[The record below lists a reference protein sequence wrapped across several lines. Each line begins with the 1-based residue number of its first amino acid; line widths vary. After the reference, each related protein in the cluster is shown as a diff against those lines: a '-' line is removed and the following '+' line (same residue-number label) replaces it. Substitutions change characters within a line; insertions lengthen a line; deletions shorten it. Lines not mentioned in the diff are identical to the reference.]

1 MITAIRIEN
10 LRSLKDT
17 GFIQIKPLT
26 ILLGANS
33 SGKSTF
39 LRSFLLFAQS
49 VNKQLRGPISW
60 FDDAMVDFGDFQ
72 TAVNNE
78 ARENGEP
85 IRFSY
90 VIDNTND
97 EILRDIRFYD
107 FSRRAR
113 YRRYIS
119 LIVSISF
126 VCDSGGTYINEIKIQ
141 DDASTIR
148 AFVENRNSQ
157 VRFEVDG
164 QEVDMSEKL
173 KWNFASYHS
182 ILPTFEHRSK
192 ETEKMIGEITEE
204 AMIAFVAARCS
215 TRLMN
220 LDRISVLSSHSNDDK
235 KTLLKYLKNNFPIKS
250 FSNYVNDNNWRTNSP
265 EFLKLY
271 GYLCFQR
278 FLGQVSFVDRQL
290 THFYDKSSYIAPA
303 RAEGN
308 RYYRTQGFQINDI
321 DPYGRNLQEFISSLD
336 ADQKASYQKFMLK
349 ILGLVADT
357 VGEEGHHSIVL
368 QSEIGTFNLAD
379 VGFGYSQI
387 LPIITKLWYITEEH
401 KNVHRIDEYGYFF
414 IEKISGVN
422 TLMEQPELH
431 LHPAYQAKIADA
443 FITTIERMEDQK
455 REANLIVE
463 THSETI
469 INRLGRRIR
478 EGLLRASDVNVVI
491 FNKTLLDSHTTV
503 EEYSYNGNG
512 QIKNWPYG
520 FFDPDKD

>member
-72 TAVNNE
+72 TAVNKE
-78 ARENGEP
+78 ARENGDP
-85 IRFSY
+85 IRFSF
-90 VIDNTND
+90 VIDNRND
-97 EILRDIRFYD
+97 DFDGIRFYG
-107 FSRRAR
+107 FRRR
-113 YRRYIS
+113 SINRKYFR
-119 LIVSISF
+119 LVVSVSF
-126 VCDSGGTYINEIKIQ
+126 VCDSGGTFINEIIVQ
-141 DDASTIR
+141 DEASTMR
-148 AFVENRNSQ
+148 AFIENRNSL
-157 VRFEVDG
+157 VSFEVDG
-164 QEVDMSEKL
+164 QEMEMEEKL
-173 KWNFASYHS
+173 KWNFASHHS
-182 ILPTFEHRSK
+182 ILPKFEHRSK
-192 ETEKMIGEITEE
+192 DTEIHVGQITEE
-204 AMIAFVAARCS
+204 AMIKFVAERCS
-215 TRLMN
+215 KKLRN
-220 LDRISVLSSHSNDDK
+220 VDRIQSLSLHVRDDK
-235 KTLLKYLKNNFPIKS
+235 KTLLAYLKNNFPIKS
-250 FSNYVNDNNWRTNSP
+250 FSNYVTINNWRTNSH

-271 GYLCFQR
+271 SYLCFQR
-278 FLGQVSFVDRQL
+278 FLTQMAFVDRQV

-321 DPYGRNLQEFISSLD
+321 DPYGRNLQEFISSLE
-336 ADQKASYQKFMLK
+336 AEQKASYQKFMYK

-401 KNVHRIDEYGYFF
+401 QNVHHIDDFGFF
-414 IEKISGVN
+414 FMESPIGIN

-443 FITTIERMEDQK
+443 FISTIEKMKARDKEG
-455 REANLIVE
+455 NLIVE

-478 EGLLRASDVNVVI
+478 EGLLKASDVNVVI
-491 FNKTLLDSHTTV
+491 FNKTLQDDHTTV
-503 EEYSYNGNG
+503 EEYSYNNNG
-512 QIKNWPYG
+512 QIKNWPFG

>member
-1 MITAIRIEN
+1 MITAVRIEN
-10 LRSLKDT
+10 LRSLRDT
-17 GFIQIKPLT
+17 GFVQIKPLT

-60 FDDAMVDFGDFQ
+60 FDDAMVDFGDYQ
-72 TAVNNE
+72 TAIN
-78 ARENGEP
+78 AAAKENGEP

-97 EILRDIRFYD
+97 NFGGMRYYD
-107 FSRRAR
+107 FHRRTFSRM
-113 YRRYIS
+113 YFH
-119 LIVSISF
+119 LVVTISF
-126 VCDSGGTYINEIKIQ
+126 VCDSGGTFINEITIQ
-141 DDASTIR
+141 DDASTLR
-148 AFVENRNSQ
+148 AFIENRNSL

-164 QEVDMSEKL
+164 MEMEMEEKL

-182 ILPTFEHRSK
+182 ILPKFEHRSK
-192 ETEKMIGEITEE
+192 DTENRVGEATEE
-204 AMIAFVAARCS
+204 TMIKFVAERCS
-215 TRLMN
+215 NRLRN
-220 LDRISVLSSHSNDDK
+220 LGRIDTLSSHIWDDK
-235 KTLLKYLKNNFPIKS
+235 KTLLTYLKKNFPIKS
-250 FSNYVNDNNWRTNSP
+250 FSNYITCHNWRTNTQ

-271 GYLCFQR
+271 NWLCFRR
-278 FLGQVSFVDRQL
+278 FLRYMDFVDRQV

-336 ADQKASYQKFMLK
+336 AEQKVSYQKFMFK
-349 ILGLVADT
+349 ILRLVADT
-357 VGEEGHHSIVL
+357 IGEEGHHSIVL
-368 QSEIGTFNLAD
+368 KSEIGTFNLAD

-387 LPIITKLWYITEEH
+387 LPIITKLWYITEDQQ
-401 KNVHRIDEYGYFF
+401 NVHRNDDFGFF
-414 IEKISGVN
+414 FMESPIGIN

-443 FITTIERMEDQK
+443 FISSIEKMKARNKEG
-455 REANLIVE
+455 NLIVE

-478 EGLLRASDVNVVI
+478 EGGLKPSDVNIVI
-491 FNKTLLDSHTTV
+491 FNKTLLDDHTTV
-503 EEYSYNGNG
+503 EEYSYNRNG
-512 QIKNWPYG
+512 QIKNWPFG

>member
-1 MITAIRIEN
+1 MITAVRIEN
-10 LRSLKDT
+10 LRSLRDT

-49 VNKQLRGPISW
+49 VTKHLRGPISW
-60 FDDAMVDFGDFQ
+60 FDDAMVDFGNFQ
-72 TAVNNE
+72 TAIN
-78 ARENGEP
+78 ATAKENGEP

-90 VIDNTND
+90 VIDNNND
-97 EILRDIRFYD
+97 DFGGMRFYD
-107 FSRRAR
+107 FRRRAFSR
-113 YRRYIS
+113 KYFR
-119 LIVSISF
+119 LVVTISF
-126 VCDSGGTYINEIKIQ
+126 VCDSGGTFINEIVIQ
-141 DDASTIR
+141 DDASTLR
-148 AFVENRNSQ
+148 AFIENRNSV

-164 QEVDMSEKL
+164 MEMEMEEKL

-182 ILPTFEHRSK
+182 ILPKFEHRSK
-192 ETEKMIGEITEE
+192 DTENSVGEATEL
-204 AMIAFVAARCS
+204 AMIKFVAERCS
-215 TRLMN
+215 SRLRN
-220 LDRISVLSSHSNDDK
+220 LGRIDSLSSHFRDDK
-235 KTLLKYLKNNFPIKS
+235 KTLLTYLKNNFPIKS
-250 FSNYVNDNNWRTNSP
+250 FSNYISYHNWRTNSQ

-271 GYLCFQR
+271 NYLCFQR
-278 FLGQVSFVDRQL
+278 FLAHMSFVDRQV

-336 ADQKASYQKFMLK
+336 AEQKVSYQKFMFK

-368 QSEIGTFNLAD
+368 NSEIGTFNLAD

-387 LPIITKLWYITEEH
+387 LPIITKLWYITEDH
-401 KNVHRIDEYGYFF
+401 QNVHHIDDFGFF
-414 IEKISGVN
+414 FMESSIGVN

-443 FITTIERMEDQK
+443 FISSIEKMKARDKEG
-455 REANLIVE
+455 NLIVE

-478 EGLLRASDVNVVI
+478 EGVLKPSDVNIVI
-491 FNKTLLDSHTTV
+491 FNKTLLDDHTTV
-503 EEYSYNGNG
+503 EEYSYNENG
-512 QIKNWPYG
+512 QIKNWPFG

>member
-72 TAVNNE
+72 TAVNKE
-78 ARENGEP
+78 AREKGEP

-90 VIDNTND
+90 VIDNNKD
-97 EILRDIRFYD
+97 DFDRIRFYEFPRRFNSKKY
-107 FSRRAR
+107 FS
-113 YRRYIS
+113 
-119 LIVSISF
+119 LTVSISF
-126 VCDSGGTYINEIKIQ
+126 VCDSGGTFIKEITIQ

-148 AFVENRNSQ
+148 TFIENRNSH

-164 QEVDMSEKL
+164 VEMEMEEKL
-173 KWNFASYHS
+173 KWNFSSYHS
-182 ILPTFEHRSK
+182 ILPKFEHRSK
-192 ETEKMIGEITEE
+192 DNEKRVGQITEE
-204 AMIAFVAARCS
+204 TMIKFVAERCS
-215 TRLMN
+215 SRLRN
-220 LDRISVLSSHSNDDK
+220 IERIEVLTSHMSDDK
-235 KTLLKYLKNNFPIKS
+235 KTLLHYLKNNFPIKS
-250 FSNYVNDNNWRTNSP
+250 FSNYVIDNNWRTNSH
-265 EFLKLY
+265 EFVKLY
-271 GYLCFQR
+271 SFLCFQR
-278 FLGQVSFVDRQL
+278 FLSQMTFVDRQM

-321 DPYGRNLQEFISSLD
+321 DPYGRNLQEFISSLE
-336 ADQKASYQKFMLK
+336 ADQKASYQKFMRR

-368 QSEIGTFNLAD
+368 SSEIGTFNLAD

-387 LPIITKLWYITEEH
+387 LPIITKLWYITEKH
-401 KNVHRIDEYGYFF
+401 PNVHHIDDFGFF
-414 IEKISGVN
+414 FMESPIGVN

-443 FITTIERMEDQK
+443 FISTIERMKAKDKEG
-455 REANLIVE
+455 NLIVE

-469 INRLGRRIR
+469 VNRLGRRIR
-478 EGLLRASDVNVVI
+478 EGILKASDVNVVI
-491 FNKTLLDSHTTV
+491 FNKTIQDDHTIV
-503 EEYSYNGNG
+503 EEYSYNDDG

>member
-72 TAVNNE
+72 TAVNKE
-78 ARENGEP
+78 ARENGDS
-85 IRFSY
+85 IRFSF
-90 VIDNTND
+90 VIDNKND
-97 EILRDIRFYD
+97 DFDGIRFYEIRRRL
-107 FSRRAR
+107 FSRKYFR
-113 YRRYIS
+113 
-119 LIVSISF
+119 LVVSISF
-126 VCDSGGTYINEIKIQ
+126 VCDSGGTFINEIIVQ
-141 DDASTIR
+141 DDASTMR
-148 AFVENRNSQ
+148 AFIENRNSL

-164 QEVDMSEKL
+164 LEMEMEEKL

-182 ILPTFEHRSK
+182 ILPKFEHRLK
-192 ETEKMIGEITEE
+192 DTEKRVGQMTEE
-204 AMIAFVAARCS
+204 AMVKFVAERCS
-215 TRLMN
+215 KKLRN
-220 LDRISVLSSHSNDDK
+220 VERIESLSSHMRDDK
-235 KTLLKYLKNNFPIKS
+235 KALLTYLKTNFPIKS
-250 FSNYVNDNNWRTNSP
+250 FSNYVIDNNWQTNSH

-271 GYLCFQR
+271 SYLCFQR
-278 FLGQVSFVDRQL
+278 FLAQMAFVDRQV

-336 ADQKASYQKFMLK
+336 ADQKASYQKFMYR

-401 KNVHRIDEYGYFF
+401 QNVHHIDDFGFF
-414 IEKISGVN
+414 FLESPIGVN

-443 FITTIERMEDQK
+443 FISTIDKMKARDKEG
-455 REANLIVE
+455 NLIVE

-478 EGLLRASDVNVVI
+478 EGLLKASDVNVVI
-491 FNKTLLDSHTTV
+491 FNKTLQDDHTTV
-503 EEYSYNGNG
+503 EEYSYNNNG

>member
-26 ILLGANS
+26 VLLGANS

-49 VNKQLRGPISW
+49 VNKKLRGPISW

-72 TAVNNE
+72 TAVNRE
-78 ARENGEP
+78 AKEKGDT

-90 VIDNTND
+90 KMDNTKD
-97 EILRDIRFYD
+97 KDMRLYEFERRPRSRKF
-107 FSRRAR
+107 FSLEA
-113 YRRYIS
+113 
-119 LIVSISF
+119 SISF
-126 VCDSGGTYINEIKIQ
+126 VCDSGGTYINEITIQ
-141 DDASTIR
+141 DDTSVIR
-148 AFVENRNSQ
+148 AFIENRNSM

-164 QEVDMSEKL
+164 VELEMEEKL
-173 KWNFASYHS
+173 KWNFATYHS

-192 ETEKMIGEITEE
+192 ENEKKIGQITME
-204 AMIAFVAARCS
+204 AMTKFVGERCS
-215 TRLMN
+215 NKLRN
-220 LDRISVLSSHSNDDK
+220 LERIEVLSAHSRDDK
-235 KTLLKYLKNNFPIKS
+235 KALLNYLKNNFPIKS
-250 FSNYVNDNNWRTNSP
+250 FSNYVVNHNWKTNSH

-271 GYLCFQR
+271 GYLCFVR
-278 FLGQVSFVDRQL
+278 FLGYLPFVDRQL

-308 RYYRTQGFQINDI
+308 RYYRTQGFQISDI
-321 DPYGRNLQEFISSLD
+321 DPYGRNLQEFISSLE
-336 ADQKASYQKFMLK
+336 ADQKASYQDFMRR

-368 QSEIGTFNLAD
+368 SSEIGTFNLAD

-401 KNVHRIDEYGYFF
+401 KRFHHIDEFGFF
-414 IEKISGVN
+414 FVESPTGVN
-422 TLMEQPELH
+422 SLMEQPELH

-443 FITTIERMEDQK
+443 FISTIEKMKGNDRQ
-455 REANLIVE
+455 ANLIVE

-469 INRLGRRIR
+469 INRIGRRIR
-478 EGLLRASDVNVVI
+478 EKVLDPDDVNVVI
-491 FNKTLLDSHTTV
+491 FNKTLLDDHTTV
-503 EEYSYNGNG
+503 EEYSYNDNG
-512 QIKNWPYG
+512 QIKNWPFG

>member
-49 VNKQLRGPISW
+49 VNKHLRGPISW

-72 TAVNNE
+72 TAVNKE
-78 ARENGEP
+78 ARAHGDP
-85 IRFSY
+85 IRFSF
-90 VIDNTND
+90 VIDNKND
-97 EILRDIRFYD
+97 DFDGVGIFGIR
-107 FSRRAR
+107 
-113 YRRYIS
+113 RRYLS
-119 LIVSISF
+119 KTYFQLVVSISF
-126 VCDSGGTYINEIKIQ
+126 VCDSGGTFINEIVIQ
-141 DDASTIR
+141 DDASTMR
-148 AFVENRNSQ
+148 AFIENRNSL

-164 QEVDMSEKL
+164 QEMEMEEKL
-173 KWNFASYHS
+173 KWNFATYHS
-182 ILPTFEHRSK
+182 ILPKFEHRSK
-192 ETEKMIGEITEE
+192 DTEKRVGQITEE
-204 AMIAFVAARCS
+204 AMVRYVADRCS
-215 TRLMN
+215 KKLRKVE
-220 LDRISVLSSHSNDDK
+220 RIEGLSSHMRDDK
-235 KTLLKYLKNNFPIKS
+235 KTLLAYLKNNFPIKS
-250 FSNYVNDNNWRTNSP
+250 FSNHVTDKGWRTNSP
-265 EFLKLY
+265 DFLKLY
-271 GYLCFQR
+271 RYLCFGR
-278 FLGQVSFVDRQL
+278 FITLMTFVDRQV

-336 ADQKASYQKFMLK
+336 SEQKSSYQEFMRK

-368 QSEIGTFNLAD
+368 QSDIGTFNLAD

-387 LPIITKLWYITEEH
+387 MPIITKLWYITEEH
-401 KNVHRIDEYGYFF
+401 KKVHHIDDFGFF
-414 IEKISGVN
+414 FVESPIGIN

-443 FITTIERMEDQK
+443 FISTIEKMKKQDRV
-455 REANLIVE
+455 ANLIVE

-478 EGLLRASDVNVVI
+478 EKVLDPEDVNVVI
-491 FNKTLLDSHTTV
+491 FNKTLMDDHTTV
-503 EEYSYNGNG
+503 EEYSYNDNG
-512 QIKNWPYG
+512 QIKNWPFG

>member
-10 LRSLKDT
+10 LRSLRDT

-60 FDDAMVDFGDFQ
+60 FDDAMVDFGNYH
-72 TAVNNE
+72 TAINAV
-78 ARENGEP
+78 AKENGEA

-90 VIDNTND
+90 VIDNK
-97 EILRDIRFYD
+97 RDDFDNIRFYD
-107 FSRRAR
+107 SLLRRFSTRKYFR
-113 YRRYIS
+113 

-126 VCDSGGTYINEIKIQ
+126 VCDNGGTYINEITVQ
-141 DDASTIR
+141 DDASTLR
-148 AFVENRNSQ
+148 AFVENRNSL

-164 QEVDMSEKL
+164 VEMEMEEKL

-182 ILPTFEHRSK
+182 ILPKFEHRSK
-192 ETEKMIGEITEE
+192 ETEKRVGQITEE
-204 AMIAFVAARCS
+204 AMIKFVAERCS
-215 TRLMN
+215 NRLRN
-220 LDRISVLSSHSNDDK
+220 LERIETLSYHFRDDK
-235 KTLLKYLKNNFPIKS
+235 KTLLNYLKNGFPIKS
-250 FSNYVNDNNWRTNSP
+250 FSNYVIDHNWRTNNQ

-271 GYLCFQR
+271 SYLCFER
-278 FLGQVSFVDRQL
+278 FLAQMAFVDRQV

-308 RYYRTQGFQINDI
+308 RYYRTQGFQISDI

-336 ADQKASYQKFMLK
+336 SDQKTSYQKFMLK

-368 QSEIGTFNLAD
+368 SSEIGTFNLAD

-387 LPIITKLWYITEEH
+387 LPIITKLWFITENH
-401 KNVHRIDEYGYFF
+401 KNVHHIDDFGFF
-414 IEKISGVN
+414 FVESPIGVN

-443 FITTIERMEDQK
+443 FISTIDKMSERNKEG
-455 REANLIVE
+455 NLIVE

-478 EGLLRASDVNVVI
+478 EGLLKTSDVNVVI
-491 FNKTLLDSHTTV
+491 FNKTLQDNHTTV
-503 EEYSYNGNG
+503 EEYSYNDNG
-512 QIKNWPYG
+512 QIKNWPFG

>member
-1 MITAIRIEN
+1 MIKAIRIEN

-17 GFIQIKPLT
+17 GFINIKPLT
-26 ILLGANS
+26 VLLGANS

-39 LRSFLLFAQS
+39 LRSFMLFAQS

-60 FDDAMVDFGDFQ
+60 FDDAMVDFGNFQ
-72 TAVNNE
+72 TAINRKAKE
-78 ARENGEP
+78 DGDT

-90 VIDNTND
+90 VIDNSKDNYIGYRGFRQRVNTKTY
-97 EILRDIRFYD
+97 EKLVVSVS
-107 FSRRAR
+107 FS
-113 YRRYIS
+113 
-119 LIVSISF
+119 
-126 VCDSGGTYINEIKIQ
+126 CDNGGTYINEITIQ

-148 AFVENRNSQ
+148 AYIANRNSIVQ
-157 VRFEVDG
+157 FEVDG
-164 QEVDMSEKL
+164 YKIEMEEKL

-182 ILPTFEHRSK
+182 ILPSLEQRNKDVDKRIGQITYEALIKFIVERSN
-192 ETEKMIGEITEE
+192 
-204 AMIAFVAARCS
+204 S
-215 TRLMN
+215 RLRN
-220 LDRISVLSSHSNDDK
+220 TDRISSITYHSRDDK
-235 KTLLKYLKNNFPIKS
+235 VTFLHYLKNNFPIKS
-250 FSNYVNDNNWRTNSP
+250 FSNYVKENNWRKNNK

-271 GYLCFQR
+271 GYL
-278 FLGQVSFVDRQL
+278 SFYKYQSLIPIIDRQL
-290 THFYDKSSYIAPA
+290 TEFYDNSSYIAPA

-336 ADQKASYQKFMLK
+336 APKKASYQHFMFN
-349 ILGLVADT
+349 ILGLVVDT

-368 QSEIGTFNLAD
+368 KSQIGDFNIAD

-401 KNVHRIDEYGYFF
+401 KKTHYFDDF
-414 IEKISGVN
+414 GFFYRDYEVGVN

-443 FITTIERMEDQK
+443 FISTIEKFKNRRK
-455 REANLIVE
+455 EANLIIE

-478 EGLLRASDVNVVI
+478 EQKLKPSDVNVVI
-491 FNKTLLDSHTTV
+491 FNKKLMDSSTTV
-503 EEYSYNGNG
+503 EEYTFNHNG
-512 QIKNWPYG
+512 QLENWPFG
-520 FFDPDKD
+520 FFDPDQD